1 MLGASCHSIAFFIA
15 SSNKLK
21 TTGVYII
28 FCFVK
33 YGLLHIQ
40 TTIFCEVYLIKYR

>member
-1 MLGASCHSIAFFIA
+1 MLCASCHSIAFFIVTA
-15 SSNKLK
+15 NRIK

>member
-1 MLGASCHSIAFFIA
+1 MLCASCHSIAFFIA

-21 TTGVYII
+21 TTSVYIT

-33 YGLLHIQ
+33 YSLLHFYS
-40 TTIFCEVYLIKYR
+40 TTFYEVYLIKYR

>member
-1 MLGASCHSIAFFIA
+1 MLCASCHSIAFFIA

-28 FCFVK
+28 CCFVK

-40 TTIFCEVYLIKYR
+40 ITIFYEVYLIKYR